1 MLMQICVRHSLFFGM
16 QEKEGRMAHR
26 GLERR
31 MLIAFLT
38 QRDPAHLPPPFVI
51 SEHPTCSIAILLFF
65 MLYFCECPPSL
76 LSSQSEKI

>member
-38 QRDPAHLPPPFVI
+38 QRDPPHLPAPFVI
-51 SEHPTCSIAILLFF
+51 PEHPTCSIAILLFF
-65 MLYFCECPPSL
+65 RLFFVQSSSSI
-76 LSSQSEKI
+76 LSS